1 MPHTEDPTMNA
12 RQRRTHRRRTP
23 QQTVRIA
30 FQGHAY
36 IERGWFAAEVARG
49 LARQFRA
56 HGYHVS
62 VAAAEV
68 TVCCNLAFVV
78 DFGSP

>member
-1 MPHTEDPTMNA
+1 MNA
-12 RQRRTHRRRTP
+12 HQRRTHRRRTP

-49 LARQFRA
+49 LARQFRDR
-56 HGYHVS
+56 GYYVM
-62 VAAAEV
+62 VRAAEV